1 MAFTSGGI
9 VVSVHMIARG
19 RHVMALATALWLHAA
34 PVSGQAKMPFQEV
47 DVDLRAAIVNDTLPF
62 DVPFIVSATIGASIT
77 EVSAWLA
84 EVPEPV
90 GNAPFAC
97 PAEGDPAWRT
107 IRPWREPAGIAEASP
122 MAGETQPVRKFRL
135 LFPALDVNRF
145 YCVKFALGPARSLT
159 PEELSTFRRNIVE
172 VIDIPLRAY
181 ATADRVPASETLALR
196 RALLLAIQKVTG
208 EMTPRAKAGSIF
220 DPSRSAGDVHSELT
234 RRLHDVVDPQAARQS
249 AIESLREDEEALA
262 EISGRIERRWNDV
275 LDIARQRSLDP
286 EITEDIASQL
296 RAQNLGLLRLRES
309 LPAAKSAWSPSP
321 VDEALAR
328 TQQAEEQAESGM
340 AVLDRLALSPEPE
353 AVTQL
358 KADFEQELGTL
369 QPLESELNDLKGS
382 LEDRQRA
389 LEELTLQ
396 FGNEVAVTIEL
407 LTTSLGS
414 FDTRHGWYVSMDAG
428 LAYGWDIDEAFG
440 YLGTN
445 IYFRPVNKDAPLQS
459 FGSFAQSFTRRVS
472 ALIGLTVTGQTE
484 EADRREALIGGRV
497 LVVGGG
503 LRLTDSIRVN
513 GGGLVFKAVDPNPL
527 VTERRVEI
535 SPFISLSF
543 DIDVVGMLGDLG
555 GAFGVNSG
563 TPSSTRRPG
572 VQP

>member
-1 MAFTSGGI
+1 
-9 VVSVHMIARG
+9 
-19 RHVMALATALWLHAA
+19 
-34 PVSGQAKMPFQEV
+34 
-47 DVDLRAAIVNDTLPF
+47 
-62 DVPFIVSATIGASIT
+62 
-77 EVSAWLA
+77 
-84 EVPEPV
+84 
-90 GNAPFAC
+90 
-97 PAEGDPAWRT
+97 
-107 IRPWREPAGIAEASP
+107 
-122 MAGETQPVRKFRL
+122 
-135 LFPALDVNRF
+135 
-145 YCVKFALGPARSLT
+145 
-159 PEELSTFRRNIVE
+159 
-172 VIDIPLRAY
+172 
-181 ATADRVPASETLALR
+181 
-196 RALLLAIQKVTG
+196 
-208 EMTPRAKAGSIF
+208 
-220 DPSRSAGDVHSELT
+220 
-234 RRLHDVVDPQAARQS
+234 
-249 AIESLREDEEALA
+249 
-262 EISGRIERRWNDV
+262 
-275 LDIARQRSLDP
+275 
-286 EITEDIASQL
+286 
-296 RAQNLGLLRLRES
+296 
-309 LPAAKSAWSPSP
+309 

-328 TQQAEEQAESGM
+328 TQQAEEQAKSGK

-358 KADFEQELGTL
+358 RADLERELDTL
-369 QPLESELNDLKGS
+369 EPLKSELTDLKGS
-382 LEDRQRA
+382 LEARQRA

-396 FGNEVAVTIEL
+396 FRNEVAVTIEL

-428 LAYGWDIDEAFG
+428 LAYGWDISEAFG